1 MTAGDV
7 KSAPVPQG
15 KYLPATRHGDLVYTL
30 GMTPREL
37 GILTCEGSV
46 RTIQLRNIRIPSFS
60 HAPTPWQRHVVRS
73 LKMRKSGQVLSL
85 TVFVASDPDFQT
97 HSRLADFASEYLFNE
112 LGEAGVGARAAVGVA
127 SLPGNASVEIQLI
140 AVVSRHGARTR
151 GPLPSQDRSIINAV
165 F

>member
-15 KYLPATRHGDLVYTL
+15 KYLPATRHGDLVYTS

-37 GILTCEGSV
+37 GILTCEGRI
-46 RTIQLRNIRIPSFS
+46 RTHDPIAKYKDP
-60 HAPTPWQRHVVRS
+60 VVLACANALAAARS
-73 LKMRKSGQVLSL
+73 TISEDEKIGQVLSL

-112 LGEAGVGARAAVGVA
+112 LGEAGVGARGAVGVA
-127 SLPGNASVEIQLI
+127 GLPGNASVEIQLI
-140 AVVSRHGARTR
+140 AAVSRHGA
-151 GPLPSQDRSIINAV
+151 
-165 F
+165 